1 MLKLLTIALVLTSS
15 AASAECFEY
24 RGPSGDVLS
33 LEPGWKPELNGE
45 TANENDIVSEPCILD
60 GRKVRSCYYVIEGD
74 KRRPLLY
81 VGYTSPEHAMIYIPD
96 IMEKW
101 QIWKAA
107 CIY

>member
-1 MLKLLTIALVLTSS
+1 MLKLIAVSLALTAGQ
-15 AASAECFEY
+15 ADCWQY
-24 RGPSGDVLS
+24 RGPDGDILG

-74 KRRPLLY
+74 ERRPILY
-81 VGYTSPEHAMIYIPD
+81 VGYTSPEHAMIFIPD
-96 IMEKW
+96 IMDKW

-107 CIY
+107 CRL